1 MLINLQNY
9 FTVDV
14 VYLWLNF
21 GVLPLWLAL
30 IFFPNSRMVKIFITS
45 IFMPIVFSVTYAYI
59 TYIFIIQSDSIFEI
73 SNFYFGIDNLYSLL
87 SDETFLLIFW
97 IHFISLNL
105 FLGSW
110 TSRDATK
117 YGVSKVFTGF
127 CLILIYLTGPLGL
140 VLYWLIRIFYSKKF
154 DLYD

>member
-87 SDETFLLIFW
+87 SDETFLNEIFL
-97 IHFISLNL
+97 S
-105 FLGSW
+105 
-110 TSRDATK
+110 TS
-117 YGVSKVFTGF
+117 
-127 CLILIYLTGPLGL
+127 
-140 VLYWLIRIFYSKKF
+140 IRRVPKA
-154 DLYD
+154 L

>member
-105 FLGSW
+105 FL
-110 TSRDATK
+110 A
-117 YGVSKVFTGF
+117 Y
-127 CLILIYLTGPLGL
+127 IPLEL
-140 VLYWLIRIFYSKKF
+140 CFLL
-154 DLYD
+154 DLEKND